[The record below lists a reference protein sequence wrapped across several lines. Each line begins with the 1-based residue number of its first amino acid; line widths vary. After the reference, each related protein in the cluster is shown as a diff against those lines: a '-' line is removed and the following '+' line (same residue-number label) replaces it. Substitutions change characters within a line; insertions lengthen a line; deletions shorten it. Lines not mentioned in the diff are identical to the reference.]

1 MTDVYMY
8 FHQSWN
14 TIFFCQLFIGGSFKK
29 ILQEKYSLT
38 SNINSFFSL
47 QKVSK
52 DVEEHA
58 GQIEKL
64 EIGVAGTKVVLK
76 KVIRDVKQQGKEIE
90 GVKVELGEVNTRV
103 DRVEVDVK
111 DTKEKVEELDK
122 KVQNKIEYLYILTPP
137 FFSLQIINSNLFT
150 FR

>member
-14 TIFFCQLFIGGSFKK
+14 TIFFVSCLLEDLLKK
-29 ILQEKYSLT
+29 IYTGEIQFN
-38 SNINSFFSL
+38 NINSFFSL

-137 FFSLQIINSNLFT
+137 IFSLKIINSNLFT

>member
-1 MTDVYMY
+1 MEHHFFFVSCLLEDLLKKN
-8 FHQSWN
+8 N
-14 TIFFCQLFIGGSFKK
+14 TGEIQF
-29 ILQEKYSLT
+29 
-38 SNINSFFSL
+38 NIKHSFFSL

-52 DVEEHA
+52 AVEEHA
-58 GQIEKL
+58 GHIEKL

-137 FFSLQIINSNLFT
+137 FLK
-150 FR
+150 

>member
-1 MTDVYMY
+1 MCTCISISLGTP
-8 FHQSWN
+8 F
-14 TIFFCQLFIGGSFKK
+14 FFCQLFIGGSLKK
-29 ILQEKYSLT
+29 NYTGEIQFNSKHSL
-38 SNINSFFSL
+38 FSL

-111 DTKEKVEELDK
+111 DTMEKVEELDK

-137 FFSLQIINSNLFT
+137 IFSLKIINSNLFT

>member
-1 MTDVYMY
+1 MCTCISISLGTP
-8 FHQSWN
+8 F
-14 TIFFCQLFIGGSFKK
+14 FFCQLFIGGSFKK
-29 ILQEKYSLT
+29 KIIQEKYSLT

-76 KVIRDVKQQGKEIE
+76 KVHRDVKQQGKDID
-90 GVKVELGEVNTRV
+90 GVKVGLGEVNTRV

-122 KVQNKIEYLYILTPP
+122 KVRNKIEYVYILTPP
-137 FFSLQIINSNLFT
+137 IFSLKIK
-150 FR
+150 